1 MGSREVREKA
11 TQNGG
16 RLRPGSLGKEGDLAF
31 PGHAGQPMGPRTVPG
46 GSFERPL
53 GRAKSPAKTRPHDLG
68 RTRATP
74 LLGKG
79 VHPEIVQELPGTPTY
94 RSPWESTHTCC
105 RAWETSG

>member
-1 MGSREVREKA
+1 L
-11 TQNGG
+11 
-16 RLRPGSLGKEGDLAF
+16 RLGSLGKEGDLAF

-53 GRAKSPAKTRPHDLG
+53 GRAELPEKARPHDLG

-79 VHPEIVQELPGTPTY
+79 VHPEIVQERLGHATISITLGTYSHVLPGMGDQVANVIDEAP
-94 RSPWESTHTCC
+94 
-105 RAWETSG
+105 

>member
-1 MGSREVREKA
+1 
-11 TQNGG
+11 
-16 RLRPGSLGKEGDLAF
+16 LRPGSLGKEGDLAF

-79 VHPEIVQELPGTPTY
+79 VRPEIVQELPGHANISVTLGTY
-94 RSPWESTHTCC
+94 SHVLP
-105 RAWETSG
+105 GMGD